1 MKLLNLGYW
10 RFIDSAVILHQ
21 KFTELF
27 VNRDSRRDAR
37 EFLAFIPHD
46 RNSAGPFFSFTL

>member
-37 EFLAFIPHD
+37 EFLAFIP
-46 RNSAGPFFSFTL
+46 L